1 MEIKGIAENCF
12 KCKYHCV
19 ENIDNSTKRTESEG
33 KYGETIYEEV
43 KTKRKSVFI
52 GDLQET
58 FDYLVNSSNEY
69 DGIDNMQFKI
79 INREKN
85 RYGKF
90 ELTYWVYFKDGWNA
104 IRAVQ
109 VISSDS
115 AYKILA
121 RAFRET
127 FKDDELTV
135 WQDKVE

>member
-1 MEIKGIAENCF
+1 MEIKGIAENGF

-19 ENIDNSTKRTESEG
+19 ENIDNSIKRTESEG
-33 KYGETIYEEV
+33 KYGETIFEEV
-43 KTKRKSVFI
+43 KIKRKSIFI

-58 FDYLVNSSNEY
+58 FDYLVDSSNEY

-109 VISSDS
+109 VTSSDS